1 MVASF
6 WVGRRAGRRV
16 GVWFRRVVGRALAGG
31 CCSWLLR
38 SSSRAFS
45 GWVVACSFLSR
56 GRAWLFA
63 AWASSVVGVPV
74 VVRFLAGGW
83 CVSVPVVRR
92 RGGRPSPL
100 GGGGGLS
107 LVRFLSSLALVRA
120 ACAGCLGGCAVAG
133 VPGAVASAVAS
144 APVVGFSG
152 SRSEAPPSS
161 LVSAMA
167 ALVPSSAS
175 VSVGC
180 AGGVDAAFRSVF
192 PAASVFGVSAFG
204 SGRGAFAARSV
215 ACVRSC
221 VGGVWLS
228 FPASPC
234 PARVVP
240 SALSSAC
247 FCGAG
252 SGSWASL
259 AFAVGLGVSAFCWLP
274 AGVVAPAW
282 LVSLGGGWFHAFG
295 SGQLSLF

>member
-1 MVASF
+1 MVSF

-38 SSSRAFS
+38 SSSRSFS
-45 GWVVACSFLSR
+45 GWVAACSFLSR

-74 VVRFLAGGW
+74 VARLLGSCWV
-83 CVSVPVVRR
+83 VSVPVVRR

-100 GGGGGLS
+100 GDGGGVPL
-107 LVRFLSSLALVRA
+107 LQFLSSLVVLRA

-133 VPGAVASAVAS
+133 VPGAVASVVAS
-144 APVVGFSG
+144 ASVVGFSG
-152 SRSEAPPSS
+152 SRSVAPPSS
-161 LVSAMA
+161 LVSAVA
-167 ALVPSSAS
+167 ALVSPSAS

-180 AGGVDAAFRSVF
+180 AGGVDAAFRSAF
-192 PAASVFGVSAFG
+192 PDASVFQVASFG

-221 VGGVWLS
+221 LGGVWLS
-228 FPASPC
+228 FPAGPC
-234 PARVVP
+234 PAGLVP
-240 SALSSAC
+240 SSSSSAC

-259 AFAVGLGVSAFCWLP
+259 AFAVGLGVASFCWLP
-274 AGVVAPAW
+274 PGVAAPAW
-282 LVSLGGGWFHAFG
+282 LVPAGDEWFAPAAAQLG
-295 SGQLSLF
+295 LF

>member
-1 MVASF
+1 MVMSF
-6 WVGRRAGRRV
+6 WVGHRAGRRV

-38 SSSRAFS
+38 SSSRSFS
-45 GWVVACSFLSR
+45 GWVAACSFLSR

-63 AWASSVVGVPV
+63 SWASSVVGVPV
-74 VVRFLAGGW
+74 VARLLGGCW
-83 CVSVPVVRR
+83 VVSVPVVRR

-100 GGGGGLS
+100 GGGAGFPL
-107 LVRFLSSLALVRA
+107 LRFLSSLALVRA

-133 VPGAVASAVAS
+133 VPGAVASVVAS

-152 SRSEAPPSS
+152 SRSVAPPSA
-161 LVSAMA
+161 LVSAVA

-192 PAASVFGVSAFG
+192 PSASVFGVSSFG
-204 SGRGAFAARSV
+204 SGPGAFAARSV

-221 VGGVWLS
+221 IGGVWLS
-228 FPASPC
+228 FPSGPC
-234 PARVVP
+234 PSMVVP
-240 SALSSAC
+240 SASSVRC

-259 AFAVGLGVSAFCWLP
+259 AFAVGLGVASFCWLP
-274 AGVVAPAW
+274 PGVAAPAW
-282 LVSLGGGWFHAFG
+282 LVPAGGGWFAPAAV
-295 SGQLSLF
+295 QLGLF